1 MAVDTVESVAV
12 VAVPLPAQ
20 GHLNCMLH
28 LSLLLA
34 SWGLSVHY
42 AAPGPHVRRARARVH
57 G

>member
-20 GHLNCMLH
+20 GHLHCMLH